1 MRVRLSYS
9 VELEDVPDSVAYLI
23 EGEMFRIDHAKEK
36 IGKAHNALCEDEP
49 HVELVL
55 KSIDQARQALGAIDL
70 RLNEC
75 ESILEGYRQAQS
87 PQPPPE
93 EPAVDQQ
100 FDGEYN
106 TPYEVPK
113 ESQK

>member
-1 MRVRLSYS
+1 MRVRLTYS
-9 VELEDVPDSVAYLI
+9 VDLEDVPDSVAELI
-23 EGEMFRIDHAKEK
+23 EGELFRIDSAKEK
-36 IGKAHNALCEDEP
+36 IGKAYHILGEEEP
-49 HVELVL
+49 HIELVL
-55 KSIDQARQALGAIDL
+55 KTLDQARQDLGAIDL
-70 RLNEC
+70 RLSEC
-75 ESILEGYRQAQS
+75 ESILEGYRQAQDPLS
-87 PQPPPE
+87 D